1 MYEREPDSLRDC
13 IAAAGVS
20 GIWTEPAECPALG
33 DVRGAYLLAL
43 RLPVERERGGSK
55 RGTKVPAP
63 GWYLYA
69 GSAWG
74 GGGIRARLGRH
85 FRREKKPHWHIDR
98 LTLQAAEMFALA
110 VPGGGECDLVAKL
123 LSSRRFRIAV
133 AGFGSSDCRRCESHL
148 LEAAR
153 QGRA

>member
-1 MYEREPDSLRDC
+1 MDEQQLDSMRDC
-13 IAAAGVS
+13 ISAAGVS
-20 GIWTEPAECPALG
+20 GVWTEPAECPALEG
-33 DVRGAYLLAL
+33 VRGAYLLAL
-43 RLPVERERGGSK
+43 RLPAEQELDGPARGA
-55 RGTKVPAP
+55 KVLAP

-74 GGGIRARLGRH
+74 GGGIPARLERH

-98 LTLQAAEMFALA
+98 LTLQAADMSALA

-123 LSSRRFRIAV
+123 LSSRRFKIAV

-148 LEAAR
+148 LEAVA
-153 QGRA
+153 